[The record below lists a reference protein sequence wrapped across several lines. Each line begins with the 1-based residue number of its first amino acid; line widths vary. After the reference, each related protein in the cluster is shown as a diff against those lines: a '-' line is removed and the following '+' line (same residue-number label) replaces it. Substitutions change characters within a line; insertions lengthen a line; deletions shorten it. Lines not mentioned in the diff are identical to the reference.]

1 MMVVCKDR
9 IDRIKISERMG
20 VEAAVAVEPEI
31 TALLSGK
38 SYDHLVTL
46 QKQVQAKLVSKR
58 LHDTN
63 YTYKTRAVVR
73 MYGKICRI
81 VHMDRYIIV

>member
-9 IDRIKISERMG
+9 IDRIKASERMG

-46 QKQVQAKLVSKR
+46 QKQVQAKLVSGEPI
-58 LHDTN
+58 DTD
-63 YTYKTRAVVR
+63 YWEGLLKTLLVWKAKVCIFFAGV
-73 MYGKICRI
+73 
-81 VHMDRYIIV
+81 